1 MGGCMSVIYTTLSR
15 LADKVSQGHGNRIQ
29 FYDPRDTGGGGGG
42 GGGTGERC
50 SYYWI
55 TEFSKGKHH
64 LKNMIVVS
72 PW

>member
-42 GGGTGERC
+42 GGGNWRAMQ
-50 SYYWI
+50 
-55 TEFSKGKHH
+55 
-64 LKNMIVVS
+64 LLLDN
-72 PW
+72 

>member
-1 MGGCMSVIYTTLSR
+1 MSVIYTTLSR

-29 FYDPRDTGGGGGG
+29 FCDPRDTGGGGVKA
-42 GGGTGERC
+42 GERR

-55 TEFSKGKHH
+55 TEFSDGKHH

-72 PW
+72 P